1 MSTKYARYADSV
13 SEIERGKGLRKIQ
26 PMVPINGAFLIL
38 EDEKMLSFC
47 SHDYLG
53 LADNPDIKKNAIKYI
68 LEHGITA
75 SSESRDLFLRCQLEL
90 EKKLS
95 DLLCKETAL
104 FFPSRF
110 EANQV
115 ALSTLGHSD
124 ATFFIDRNA
133 HPSIREGVKNC
144 DSQVMH
150 FQMESLEKLLKNCKT
165 KTKIIVTESVS
176 SYSGHVAN
184 LPKLG
189 ELAEVYDALLFVDD
203 SHALGVA
210 GVEGMGLGVHLKEI
224 DILTGSFSKA
234 CGAYGGYVACSQ
246 TIRDYLVNLNPIQ
259 TTFLFPPPIIGAM
272 EKALEL
278 IPQMEGERKQLQQRS
293 HWLRNALRGLGFD
306 APMVNTPLISLLFEN
321 SEELE
326 QLRIHLKKKKIFVG
340 PTRPYEKAEES
351 PRLNL
356 ALNICHMPDHCNRL
370 VEAIEVFMPN

>member
-13 SEIERGKGLRKIQ
+13 SEIEKGKGLRKIQ
-26 PMVPINGAFLIL
+26 SMVPINGAFLIL
-38 EDEKMLSFC
+38 EDERMLSFC

-95 DLLCKETAL
+95 RLLCRETAL

-115 ALSTLGHSD
+115 ALSTLSHSD
-124 ATFFIDRNA
+124 ATFFIDANA
-133 HPSIREGVKNC
+133 HPSIREGIKN
-144 DSQVMH
+144 SSA
-150 FQMESLEKLLKNCKT
+150 QMEHYQLETLEKLLKDCKS
-165 KTKIIVTESVS
+165 KTKIIVAESVS
-176 SYSGHVAN
+176 SYTGHVAN

-234 CGAYGGYVACSQ
+234 CGAYGGYVACSK

-272 EKALEL
+272 ETALEL

-293 HWLRNALRGLGFD
+293 HWLRGALRGLGFD
-306 APMVNTPLISLLFEN
+306 VPTINTPLISLLFKN
-321 SEELE
+321 AEEVE
-326 QLRIHLKKKKIFVG
+326 RLRTHLKQKKIFVE
-340 PTRPYEKAEES
+340 PTRAYEKAEGS
-351 PRLNL
+351 PRLKL
-356 ALNICHMPDHCNRL
+356 ALNICHMPDHCRRL
-370 VEAIEVFMPN
+370 VEAIEELMPK